1 MTDTLPQNL
10 CQFEIDVLKAFRDG
24 QADDLPFGAA
34 TNAATETL
42 AAAGFL
48 TRFGAIT
55 PQGRFFLATREEEN
69 T

>member
-1 MTDTLPQNL
+1 MIEL
-10 CQFEIDVLKAFRDG
+10 CAYEVKVLKAYRDG

-34 TNAATETL
+34 TNAATEVL
-42 AAAGFL
+42 VEAGFL

-55 PQGRFFLATREEEN
+55 GQGRFFLATREEEN